1 MDDFGLAH
9 EGGEVEG
16 GVAIAISPLEV
27 GFVLKEE
34 GGDLGLSVEG
44 RAAERCHA
52 VLAVA
57 AVDDVAGFQEVFDSE
72 KTSIFDDS
80 LQAVSKLVRIFLE
93 RLGDI
98 TSIVGDMENEVVAEK
113 SLGIL
118 DLEEVDALGG
128 KGIEFDG
135 NGFGFFLMDGG
146 GNASAVD
153 DDVGLFGHVA
163 SVERHRFLILGQDG
177 EMLSAALFVQCAEG
191 PECGLMEG
199 EAGLGSVAGGEGAG
213 EQSLFGKIEK
223 LLSGEIEALAI
234 DLEVA
239 VILELKSERDGFLSL

>member
-1 MDDFGLAH
+1 MVSNGGGCSVFEEGFNDLRLAH

-16 GVAIAISPLEV
+16 GVAVAVGLPEV
-27 GFVLKEE
+27 RFVLEEE

-57 AVDDVAGFQEVFDSE
+57 EVDDVSGFQEVSNSE
-72 KTSIFDDS
+72 KAPTCDDS

-113 SLGIL
+113 PLGIL

-135 NGFGFFLMDGG
+135 NGFGFLLSDGG
-146 GNASAVD
+146 GNATAVD
-153 DDVGLFGHVA
+153 DDVGVIGNMA
-163 SVERHRFLILGQDG
+163 CVERHRFLILGQDG
-177 EMLSAALFVQCAEG
+177 EMLSAALFV
-191 PECGLMEG
+191 
-199 EAGLGSVAGGEGAG
+199 
-213 EQSLFGKIEK
+213 
-223 LLSGEIEALAI
+223 
-234 DLEVA
+234 
-239 VILELKSERDGFLSL
+239 